1 MLHHLPPILLAIDL
15 VELIGSVVGLFALV
29 LWVIKQIVEANK
41 PVPPPRPR
49 PAAVPAQAQ
58 PQVENPPAQQ
68 ADPLRHQVE
77 EFLRRSGRGPQD
89 NQPAAPQRRM
99 RPASASEV
107 ELLVDENASA
117 TDRQPLAQPLRTT
130 ERNRPTAPGAQ
141 GAAPQ
146 RVPRKSVPQRRQSVA
161 EHVAENIA
169 AHSREVAEQA
179 SRLGQRIIEDDQQF
193 DVQLKAKFDHQ
204 VGTLTGSAVAAAEQ
218 AEAVALREAR
228 PAAQIA
234 ALLANPD
241 GMRQAIVINEIL
253 RRPSERW

>member
-1 MLHHLPPILLAIDL
+1 LAVDI

-41 PVPPPRPR
+41 QAPPPRPR
-49 PAAVPAQAQ
+49 PAAVQAQAQ
-58 PQVENPPAQQ
+58 PRGENPPAQQ

-77 EFLRRSGRGPQD
+77 EFLRRSGRGPQE
-89 NQPAAPQRRM
+89 NQPAAPQRRV
-99 RPASASEV
+99 RPATASEV
-107 ELLVDENASA
+107 ELLVDEEAIA
-117 TDRQPLAQPLRTT
+117 AERRPLAQPLRPV
-130 ERNRPTAPGAQ
+130 ERDRP
-141 GAAPQ
+141 AAPSTQPAAAQ
-146 RVPRKSVPQRRQSVA
+146 RVARKAAPKRRQSVA

-179 SRLGQRIIEDDQQF
+179 SRLGQRIIEEDQQF

-218 AEAVALREAR
+218 AEALATHAAR

-234 ALLANPD
+234 ALLANPE
-241 GMRQAIVINEIL
+241 GVRQAIVINEIL
-253 RRPSERW
+253 RPPSERW